1 MRKNKKCLLPLLSV
15 FNQFIPGKME
25 WVRKT
30 TQVIRRE
37 WHCPAGNSSEQMD
50 LPLYKYLIVFLI
62 KGTQSN
68 SVTCIQA
75 GKEKSLSFNIKLA
88 PFKFTPLREQQLRE
102 EGKKKLLSYR
112 SVQGRAKKVSEKCN
126 FSWVTWGAGAVYLPR
141 RIRSYPAWSAVR
153 AGRYLGFSLCWANRC
168 LGGWPLSPS
177 CDWPCPLLLP

>member
-1 MRKNKKCLLPLLSV
+1 MRKNKKCLFPLLSV

-25 WVRKT
+25 RVRKT

-68 SVTCIQA
+68 SVTCVQA

-88 PFKFTPLREQQLRE
+88 PFKFTPLREQQLRGGGGSYYHIEMFKE
-102 EGKKKLLSYR
+102 EQKKCQKNAIFRGSPGGQEQFICPGA
-112 SVQGRAKKVSEKCN
+112 SVHTQPDLPSGLGVISVSV
-126 FSWVTWGAGAVYLPR
+126 SAGQTDVY
-141 RIRSYPAWSAVR
+141 VV
-153 AGRYLGFSLCWANRC
+153 GH
-168 LGGWPLSPS
+168 
-177 CDWPCPLLLP
+177 

>member
-1 MRKNKKCLLPLLSV
+1 MRKNKKCLFPLLSV

-25 WVRKT
+25 RVRKT
-30 TQVIRRE
+30 TQVIRQE
-37 WHCPAGNSSEQMD
+37 WHYPAGNSSEQMD

-68 SVTCIQA
+68 SVTCVQA

-126 FSWVTWGAGAVYLPR
+126 FLWVTWGGQEQFICPGASVHTPPDLPSGLGVISVSVSAGQTDV
-141 RIRSYPAWSAVR
+141 
-153 AGRYLGFSLCWANRC
+153 
-168 LGGWPLSPS
+168 
-177 CDWPCPLLLP
+177 